1 MAAANPLPT
10 TQKLIAADGAGGYEE
25 AEAPIPPL
33 EGVDILVHNEATS
46 MNPVDYKVLGGAAKG
61 RVLGYDS
68 VGTVAAVGPRSTRF
82 KVGDRVWFSGAIAR
96 AGTNASF
103 TAVDERIVSLAPKSL
118 SAADGAA
125 LPLVGLTA
133 WEGLFE
139 QLRLSAPAS
148 VGQSILVYPGGGGV
162 GSIVIQLAKRVLNM
176 TVVATASRPESSA
189 YCKELGADHVIN
201 HREPLRPQLEALGLS
216 GVNHIFNAYALN
228 AATFNQFADIILPLG
243 GIVDI
248 VSFDASANLDLGK
261 LFYKRAFFAFELMF
275 QRTLN
280 GDPADRIQQ
289 GKILQALAFLVDAGV
304 VKSNKQK
311 ELKYSLETLREALAL
326 QKSGEALGKTVLVF

>member
-216 GVNHIFNAYALN
+216 GVNHIF
-228 AATFNQFADIILPLG
+228 LPLG